1 MAYIGK
7 TPTSAP
13 LTASDITNDI
23 INADKIADNSISEEH
38 LDPTVITGLSALGA
52 EPADTDEFLISD
64 AGTLKRMDY
73 SYIKGGGGFTRVGGA
88 SATGVNVGDVS
99 FDVFS
104 ATYNLYYVQ
113 YRINMIADSSQVWM
127 RVRNSSGYKTN
138 AGYFFA
144 FSGNNH
150 SNTTSNFAQTSES
163 KFQLSGGTTSNDGHN
178 SCIGHMMFYMP
189 YSSSHVTDVV
199 ISAQETDE
207 SYVTTARHGG
217 GSHQVAE
224 THVGF
229 GFLGNNQNIE
239 QYDVQ
244 IYGLN
249 QS

>member
-1 MAYIGK
+1 MPISK
-7 TPTSAP
+7 IDTPGLKADAVDNTI
-13 LTASDITNDI
+13 LDLASNYAFTG
-23 INADKIADNSISEEH
+23 
-38 LDPTVITGLSALGA
+38 TITGDNA
-52 EPADTDEFLISD
+52 
-64 AGTLKRMDY
+64 
-73 SYIKGGGGFTRVGGA
+73 GGFVRVGGG
-88 SATGVNVGDVS
+88 SATGQNLGDVS

-104 ATYNLYYVQ
+104 STYNLYYVQ

-144 FSGNNH
+144 YTGNNH
-150 SNTTSNFAQTSES
+150 SNTNAPMAQTSES

-189 YSSSHVTDVV
+189 YSSSHVTDVM
-199 ISAQETDE
+199 ISCQETDE
-207 SYVTTARHGG
+207 SYVTTSRHGG